1 MTMYSGLSHLE
12 SLSKKQRTLLGI
24 VLISSGAFSSL
35 QALRHA
41 LRESLREQV
50 KLCAS
55 AEAIEG
61 SSFDPL
67 NASRRRA
74 RRVVAVNGLFG
85 RRLLKIL
92 KICVPS
98 PVSPEAGLIYTQT
111 ACLILRTLLTDVA
124 SRIEGGV
131 GRSIVAGDQ
140 RNLKRLLLFFCGVAV
155 PAALVNSILKY
166 LQKNI
171 KLSFMRRLTLHLHD
185 LYCSNRAYYA
195 ASWLGGLTSADQ
207 RLTEDVEKFSHA
219 ISELYSYTFKPV
231 LDVVL
236 FTRSLSMLMG
246 YKSQL
251 MLYGYYLCCA
261 GLLRLTSPP
270 LAQMTAQEASL
281 AGSFR
286 KAHQRLGTH
295 AEEVAFN
302 DPPAGMAEKMILNQH
317 LYRMLRHSRLSAFQ
331 QMVQSIVD
339 GYLVKYGATVVALA
353 VYAAN
358 RPKEVG
364 GQATAHYI
372 RAMRLLGNTSRGIG
386 DLVLVYK
393 RVTSLA
399 GYTSRVSELVEQ
411 VAALSGGDGTG
422 EHDTVEDVH
431 TQLYLKNVSSSGS
444 LLLPKNERGFLE
456 PPCEPKRLEGDIVSF
471 HRVFLSAPDGTTLV
485 KELSF
490 DVPLGS
496 SVIIMGPN
504 GSGKSSLFRV
514 AAGLW
519 PLQAGEITLP
529 HKSDLF
535 YLSQRPYL
543 VTGSLRDQLLYP
555 EPPQS
560 VWETASEK
568 TKKGIQMWMKSKV
581 YSPEDLEERLC
592 ACLEAVELDY
602 LLARGRGWD
611 QIQAWDE
618 TLSGGEKQ
626 RLAMARLLFHA
637 PKYAILDEATS
648 AVSAD
653 GEKVLY
659 SACVHVGITMLSIG
673 HRPALRDF
681 HSTALHFEGH
691 EGGKGWRI
699 EKLREKDVDGNVNKK
714 T

>member
-1 MTMYSGLSHLE
+1 MMICRYIIAGD
-12 SLSKKQRTLLGI
+12 SKK
-24 VLISSGAFSSL
+24 
-35 QALRHA
+35 
-41 LRESLREQV
+41 
-50 KLCAS
+50 
-55 AEAIEG
+55 
-61 SSFDPL
+61 
-67 NASRRRA
+67 
-74 RRVVAVNGLFG
+74 
-85 RRLLKIL
+85 LKH
-92 KICVPS
+92 
-98 PVSPEAGLIYTQT
+98 
-111 ACLILRTLLTDVA
+111 
-124 SRIEGGV
+124 
-131 GRSIVAGDQ
+131 
-140 RNLKRLLLFFCGVAV
+140 LLLLFCGVAV
-155 PAALVNSILKY
+155 PAALVNSVLKY

-185 LYCSNRAYYA
+185 MYCSHRAYYA

-231 LDVVL
+231 LDVIL
-236 FTRSLSMLMG
+236 FTRSLSRLMG

-261 GLLRLTSPP
+261 GVLRVTSPP
-270 LAQMTAQEASL
+270 LAQLTAQEAAL

-286 KAHQRLGTH
+286 KAHQRLSTH

-317 LYRMLRHSRLSAFQ
+317 LYRLLRHSRLSALQ
-331 QMVQSIVD
+331 QMVHGILD

-358 RPKEVG
+358 TPKQSG
-364 GQATAHYI
+364 GKATAHYI
-372 RAMRLLGNTSRGIG
+372 RAMRLLSNTSRGIG
-386 DLVLVYK
+386 DLVMVYK

-399 GYTSRVSELVEQ
+399 GYTSRVSELLEQ
-411 VAALSGGDGTG
+411 VGALGGDGSQR
-422 EHDTVEDVH
+422 VH
-431 TQLYLKNVSSSGS
+431 TQLYLRNISSSGS
-444 LLLPKNERGFLE
+444 LLLPVHEDGGLE
-456 PPCEPKRLEGDIVSF
+456 PPCEPQRLEGDVVSF

-490 DVPLGS
+490 SVPIGS

-529 HKSDLF
+529 PKGDLF

-543 VTGSLRDQLLYP
+543 VTGSLRDQILYP

-560 VWETASEK
+560 VWNMASKK
-568 TKKGIQMWMKSKV
+568 TKERIGSWMKSKL
-581 YSPEDLEERLC
+581 YTKEDLEERLC

-602 LLARGRGWD
+602 LLARGRGLD

-653 GEKVLY
+653 GEKLLY
-659 SACVHVGITMLSIG
+659 TACVRVGITMLSIG

-681 HSTALHFEGH
+681 HSFVLHFEGQD
-691 EGGKGWRI
+691 GGKGWRL
-699 EKLREKDVDGNVNKK
+699 EKLRDVDKAGLPADPFVL

>member
-1 MTMYSGLSHLE
+1 M
-12 SLSKKQRTLLGI
+12 
-24 VLISSGAFSSL
+24 
-35 QALRHA
+35 
-41 LRESLREQV
+41 
-50 KLCAS
+50 
-55 AEAIEG
+55 
-61 SSFDPL
+61 
-67 NASRRRA
+67 
-74 RRVVAVNGLFG
+74 
-85 RRLLKIL
+85 
-92 KICVPS
+92 
-98 PVSPEAGLIYTQT
+98 
-111 ACLILRTLLTDVA
+111 
-124 SRIEGGV
+124 
-131 GRSIVAGDQ
+131 
-140 RNLKRLLLFFCGVAV
+140 
-155 PAALVNSILKY
+155 
-166 LQKNI
+166 
-171 KLSFMRRLTLHLHD
+171 
-185 LYCSNRAYYA
+185 
-195 ASWLGGLTSADQ
+195 
-207 RLTEDVEKFSHA
+207 EKFSHA

-236 FTRSLSMLMG
+236 FTRSLAKLMG
-246 YKSQL
+246 YRSQM
-251 MLYGYYLCCA
+251 MLYGYYAACA

-270 LAQMTAQEASL
+270 LAQMTAQEAML

-286 KAHQRLGTH
+286 KAHQRLGAH

-339 GYLVKYGATVVALA
+339 SYLVKYGATVVALA

-411 VAALSGGDGTG
+411 VASLSGDARG
-422 EHDTVEDVH
+422 ENGENDVH
-431 TQLYLKNVSSSGS
+431 TQLYLRNVSSSGS
-444 LLLPKNERGFLE
+444 LLLPPNERGFLE

-490 DVPLGS
+490 TVPQGS

-560 VWETASEK
+560 VWEMASDKSRK
-568 TKKGIQMWMKSKV
+568 TIDVWMKSKM
-581 YSPEDLEERLC
+581 YSADDLEERLC

-653 GEKVLY
+653 GERVLY
-659 SACVHVGITMLSIG
+659 SACVQVGITMLSIG
-673 HRPALRDF
+673 HRPALREF
-681 HSTALHFEGH
+681 HSTVLHFEGQ

-699 EKLREKDVDGNVNKK
+699 EQLREKDLDDA
-714 T
+714 

>member
-1 MTMYSGLSHLE
+1 M
-12 SLSKKQRTLLGI
+12 
-24 VLISSGAFSSL
+24 
-35 QALRHA
+35 
-41 LRESLREQV
+41 
-50 KLCAS
+50 
-55 AEAIEG
+55 
-61 SSFDPL
+61 
-67 NASRRRA
+67 
-74 RRVVAVNGLFG
+74 
-85 RRLLKIL
+85 KIL
-92 KICVPS
+92 RITIPTAT
-98 PVSPEAGLIYTQT
+98 SPEALLIYAQT
-111 ACLILRTLLTDVA
+111 CCLVMRTLLTDVA
-124 SRIEGGV
+124 TRVEGGV
-131 GRSIVAGDQ
+131 GRSIVAGEGAEL
-140 RNLKRLLLFFCGVAV
+140 RRLLLRFCGLAV
-155 PAALVNSILKY
+155 PAAVVNAVLKY
-166 LQKNI
+166 LQRNI

-185 LYCSNRAYYA
+185 LYCTCCCCCFRFGLLARAPRSLTRSLAFELVGSNRAYYA

-236 FTRSLSMLMG
+236 FTRSLSKLMG
-246 YKSQL
+246 YRSQL
-251 MLYGYYLCCA
+251 MLYGYYAACA
-261 GLLRLTSPP
+261 GLLRVTSPP
-270 LAQMTAQEASL
+270 LAQMTAQEAAL

-286 KAHQRLGTH
+286 KAHQRLGAH

-302 DPPAGMAEKMILNQH
+302 DPPAGLAEKMILNQH

-331 QMVQSIVD
+331 QMVQNIVD
-339 GYLVKYGATVVALA
+339 SYLVKYGATAVALA
-353 VYAAN
+353 VYAGN

-372 RAMRLLGNTSRGIG
+372 RAMRLLSNTSRGIG

-411 VAALSGGDGTG
+411 VASLSVDASNERG
-422 EHDTVEDVH
+422 ENDVH
-431 TQLYLKNVSSSGS
+431 TQLYLRNVSSSGS
-444 LLLPKNERGFLE
+444 LLLPLNERGGLE
-456 PPCEPKRLEGDIVSF
+456 PPCEPRRLEGDVVSF

-490 DVPLGS
+490 EVPQGS

-560 VWETASEK
+560 VWETASDK
-568 TKKGIQMWMKSKV
+568 SRRTIDVWMKSKM
-581 YSPEDLEERLC
+581 YSGEDLEERLC

-653 GEKVLY
+653 GERVLY
-659 SACVHVGITMLSIG
+659 NACVQVGITMLSIG

-681 HSTALHFEGH
+681 HSTVLHFEGQ
-691 EGGKGWRI
+691 EGGKGWRV
-699 EKLREKDVDGNVNKK
+699 ERLRDRDLDGGGGGSGGGRGGAVGVGVVVVGQK
-714 T
+714 

>member
-1 MTMYSGLSHLE
+1 M
-12 SLSKKQRTLLGI
+12 K
-24 VLISSGAFSSL
+24 
-35 QALRHA
+35 
-41 LRESLREQV
+41 
-50 KLCAS
+50 
-55 AEAIEG
+55 
-61 SSFDPL
+61 
-67 NASRRRA
+67 
-74 RRVVAVNGLFG
+74 
-85 RRLLKIL
+85 
-92 KICVPS
+92 
-98 PVSPEAGLIYTQT
+98 
-111 ACLILRTLLTDVA
+111 
-124 SRIEGGV
+124 
-131 GRSIVAGDQ
+131 
-140 RNLKRLLLFFCGVAV
+140 LKRLLLLFCGVAV
-155 PAALVNSILKY
+155 PAAVVRENMQCLCVCVVHNWNDWCAPVQVNSALKY
-166 LQKNI
+166 LQRRV
-171 KLSFMRRLTLHLHD
+171 KLAFMRRLTLHLHQM
-185 LYCSNRAYYA
+185 YCSHRAYYA

-207 RLTEDVEKFSHA
+207 RLTEDVEKFSHS

-236 FTRSLSMLMG
+236 FTRSLSKLMG
-246 YKSQL
+246 YKAQA

-270 LAQMTAQEASL
+270 LALLTAQEAAL

-286 KAHQRLGTH
+286 RAHQRLSTH

-317 LYRMLRHSRLSAFQ
+317 LYRLLTHSRLSAFQ
-331 QMVQSIVD
+331 QMIQGILD

-358 RPKEVG
+358 VPSTTG

-372 RAMRLLGNTSRGIG
+372 RAMRLLSNTSKGIG
-386 DLVLVYK
+386 DLVMVYK
-393 RVTSLA
+393 RVTNLA
-399 GYTSRVSELVEQ
+399 GYTSRVAELLEQ
-411 VAALSGGDGTG
+411 VAALGGDGS
-422 EHDTVEDVH
+422 ERVH
-431 TQLYLKNVSSSGS
+431 TQLYLRNVSSSGS
-444 LLLPKNERGFLE
+444 LSLPQAEDGGLM
-456 PPCEPKRLEGDIVSF
+456 PPCEPQRIEGSIVSF
-471 HRVFLSAPDGTTLV
+471 KRVFLSSPDGTTLV

-496 SVIIMGPN
+496 SVLIMGPN

-519 PLQAGEITLP
+519 PLQAGEVTLP
-529 HKSDLF
+529 PKGELF

-543 VTGSLRDQLLYP
+543 VAGSLRDQLLYP

-560 VWETASEK
+560 VWKTASIR
-568 TKKGIQMWMKSKV
+568 TQKKMEPWMKSKTL
-581 YSPEDLEERLC
+581 DLEELEDRLC

-611 QIQAWDE
+611 QVQSWEE

-653 GEKVLY
+653 GERTLY
-659 SACVHVGITMLSIG
+659 SACVRVGITMLSIG

-681 HSTALHFEGH
+681 HSLVVHFEGQA
-691 EGGKGWRI
+691 GGKGWHLER
-699 EKLREKDVDGNVNKK
+699 LRDRDVDGMVQSE
-714 T
+714 